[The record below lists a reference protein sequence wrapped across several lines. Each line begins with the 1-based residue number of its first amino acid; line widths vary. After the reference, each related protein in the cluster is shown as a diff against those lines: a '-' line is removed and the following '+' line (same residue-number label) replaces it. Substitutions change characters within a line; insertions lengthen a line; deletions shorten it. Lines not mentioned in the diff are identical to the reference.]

1 MMVFHIIIKELF
13 VLNLKIINKPYKI
26 IRKVFN
32 YVRNYMMHIIIL
44 EICFF
49 IKSSILMPKKII
61 IK

>member
-13 VLNLKIINKPYKI
+13 VLNSKIINKPYKI
-26 IRKVFN
+26 IKKVFN
-32 YVRNYMMHIIIL
+32 YVLNYMMHIIIL